1 MVVLKTLGNFLMVQ
15 WLELHISRGPSLIRE
30 LRSHKPEG
38 RAAWERKTNKQT
50 NKKTLKDTTFSSY
63 LSYYQKKKK
72 KIRDKKLSK

>member
-1 MVVLKTLGNFLMVQ
+1 MVQ
-15 WLELHISRGPSLIRE
+15 WLELYISRGPSLIRE

-72 KIRDKKLSK
+72 KNQGQETLQMKRQN